1 MGLMMRKLAV
11 ALVFMGALGSN
22 LANAVGLGELKL
34 NSALNQKFEAEIKL
48 LNVGD
53 LSKNELL
60 PNLANHKDFAR
71 AGVERVFFLTGMKF
85 EVRFKKNGDA
95 YIKVTTDTI
104 VREPFLN
111 FLVELHWPSGRI
123 LREYTVLLDPPIF
136 SEAPASNVRQASA
149 GSQDGS
155 GSPKPNSKKKT
166 EISVNRPS
174 YESSRSKVTSET
186 RTSSGTDGSPV
197 RVKKN
202 DTLWGIAKENRPS
215 NEVTIRQT
223 MLAIQRH
230 NPQAFIRNNINL
242 LKAGQILKI
251 PNVSQIRA
259 LSATEVQEEIARQ
272 NEAWRGNR
280 TIDATQ
286 EEDSAIHSEDNVEEP
301 TPVPQGQLK
310 LLTDDAPESADE
322 LAANASGASLEGDSD
337 DDASESNNVSA
348 LSGELSDMDNGVSSN
363 ISSTDVDD
371 LQGQIDSLKRLLTLK
386 DQQLAILQA
395 KTASTGGAFGTDQ
408 AAAGLSV
415 TNQDTAAL
423 STSNEGSVT
432 ASQSDSK
439 QTNPSTPKQEQGLIA
454 TLLNNPIY
462 IGLIILLILVGLVIL
477 GAVSRR
483 RNEETEYPQDLQR
496 AIGGNTQ
503 PDVQL
508 PEDLE
513 SELEDDVTVEPAVQ
527 QKQPKQDSAALQNE
541 AEIRKLVEEADIYIA
556 YGRYE
561 RALEMLRPAVN
572 KNPTNAILRLKL
584 VEVFLATG
592 DVAGLSQQEADL
604 QAIGD
609 DEALSKLEEL
619 KAETDVAKADAIDS
633 GGDVEETEFDLA
645 DDDADNIEEQEKNTD
660 LEEGIEFTLDDVGS
674 DENEADVADDIA
686 SSVDDLDFLGDTDEA
701 ATKLEL
707 GRAYIDMADKDAAIE
722 ILNEVIDSGN
732 EEQRDEAKKLLES
745 IA

>member
-1 MGLMMRKLAV
+1 
-11 ALVFMGALGSN
+11 
-22 LANAVGLGELKL
+22 
-34 NSALNQKFEAEIKL
+34 
-48 LNVGD
+48 
-53 LSKNELL
+53 
-60 PNLANHKDFAR
+60 
-71 AGVERVFFLTGMKF
+71 
-85 EVRFKKNGDA
+85 
-95 YIKVTTDTI
+95 
-104 VREPFLN
+104 
-111 FLVELHWPSGRI
+111 
-123 LREYTVLLDPPIF
+123 
-136 SEAPASNVRQASA
+136 
-149 GSQDGS
+149 
-155 GSPKPNSKKKT
+155 
-166 EISVNRPS
+166 
-174 YESSRSKVTSET
+174 
-186 RTSSGTDGSPV
+186 
-197 RVKKN
+197 
-202 DTLWGIAKENRPS
+202 
-215 NEVTIRQT
+215 
-223 MLAIQRH
+223 
-230 NPQAFIRNNINL
+230 
-242 LKAGQILKI
+242 
-251 PNVSQIRA
+251 
-259 LSATEVQEEIARQ
+259 
-272 NEAWRGNR
+272 
-280 TIDATQ
+280 
-286 EEDSAIHSEDNVEEP
+286 
-301 TPVPQGQLK
+301 
-310 LLTDDAPESADE
+310 
-322 LAANASGASLEGDSD
+322 
-337 DDASESNNVSA
+337 
-348 LSGELSDMDNGVSSN
+348 
-363 ISSTDVDD
+363 
-371 LQGQIDSLKRLLTLK
+371 
-386 DQQLAILQA
+386 
-395 KTASTGGAFGTDQ
+395 
-408 AAAGLSV
+408 
-415 TNQDTAAL
+415 
-423 STSNEGSVT
+423 
-432 ASQSDSK
+432 
-439 QTNPSTPKQEQGLIA
+439 
-454 TLLNNPIY
+454 
-462 IGLIILLILVGLVIL
+462 

-527 QKQPKQDSAALQNE
+527 QKQPKQDSATLQNE

-619 KAETDVAKADAIDS
+619 KAETAVAKADAIDS

-645 DDDADNIEEQEKNTD
+645 DDDVDNIEEQEKNTD

>member
-11 ALVFMGALGSN
+11 ALAFMGAMGSN

-60 PNLANHKDFAR
+60 PNLANHEDFAR

-85 EVRFKKNGDA
+85 EVRFRKNGDA
-95 YIKVTTDTI
+95 YIKVATDTI

-136 SEAPASNVRQASA
+136 SEAPASNVRQAST

-155 GSPKPNSKKKT
+155 GSPKPSSKKKT

-174 YESSRSKVTSET
+174 YESARSKLTGEN

-259 LSATEVQEEIARQ
+259 LSAVEVQEEIARQ

-280 TIDATQ
+280 TIDASQ
-286 EEDSAIHSEDNVEEP
+286 EEDFATRTEDHVEEP
-301 TPVPQGQLK
+301 TSVPQGQLK
-310 LLTDDAPESADE
+310 LLTDDAPESADD

-337 DDASESNNVSA
+337 DEASESNNVSA
-348 LSGELSDMDNGVSSN
+348 LSGELSDMDDGASSS

-395 KTASTGGAFGTDQ
+395 KTTGTGSAFGTDQ

-415 TNQDTAAL
+415 ASQDAEVL
-423 STSNEGSVT
+423 STSNEGSEI
-432 ASQSDSK
+432 AGQNDSK
-439 QTNPSTPKQEQGLIA
+439 PTPPPTPKQEQGLIA

-462 IGLIILLILVGLVIL
+462 IGLIILLVLVGLVIL

-483 RNEETEYPQDLQR
+483 RSEEAEYPQDLQR
-496 AIGGNTQ
+496 AIGGSAQ

-513 SELEDDVTVEPAVQ
+513 SELEDDITVEPAIQ
-527 QKQPKQDSAALQNE
+527 QKQTKQDSATLQNE

-572 KNPTNAILRLKL
+572 KNPTSAILRLKL

-609 DEALSKLEEL
+609 DDALSKLEEL
-619 KAETDVAKADAIDS
+619 KAETTIAKAGAIDPDS
-633 GGDVEETEFDLA
+633 DTEDTEFDLA
-645 DDDADNIEEQEKNTD
+645 DDDGIDEQEKNTD
-660 LEEGIEFTLDDVGS
+660 LDEGIEFTLDEAES
-674 DENEADVADDIA
+674 DENEADVVEDID
-686 SSVDDLDFLGDTDEA
+686 SSADDLDFLGDTDEA

-722 ILNEVIDSGN
+722 ILNEVIDSGS

>member
-286 EEDSAIHSEDNVEEP
+286 EEDSAIHAEDNVEEP
-301 TPVPQGQLK
+301 NPVPQGQLK

-348 LSGELSDMDNGVSSN
+348 LSGELSELDGGASSS

-527 QKQPKQDSAALQNE
+527 QKQPKQDSATLQNE

-619 KAETDVAKADAIDS
+619 KAETAVAKADAIDS

-645 DDDADNIEEQEKNTD
+645 DDDVDNIEEQEKNTD